1 MGLLAAGVFLGV
13 LFFLPAGGN
22 DASTAG
28 AEANKVL

>member
-1 MGLLAAGVFLGV
+1 MGLLAAGVFLGC
-13 LFFLPAGGN
+13 FFLPAGGN